1 MRGNYTSA
9 ARALSLGRFA
19 ACAVLALIFGLG
31 APPAKAAPFAYV
43 ANHDSNNVSVID
55 TATNKVVAT
64 IPVGHS
70 PNGIA
75 VTPDG
80 KRVYVTNDN
89 DFVSGLSVIAVIDTS
104 INRVVARI
112 SLGDVIPVGTAGIAM
127 SPNGKSVY
135 VATN

>member
-1 MRGNYTSA
+1 MFVLIGSV
-9 ARALSLGRFA
+9 LS
-19 ACAVLALIFGLG
+19 CAQATNFGFGLVQGLAALG
-31 APPAKAAPFAYV
+31 AALAVVFSASQASAAPFAYV
-43 ANHDSNNVSVID
+43 ANHDSKNVSVID

-64 IPVGHS
+64 IPVGHF

-89 DFVSGLSVIAVIDTS
+89 EFVSGVLIIAVIDTS

-112 SLGDVIPVGTAGIAM
+112 SLRPDVLP
-127 SPNGKSVY
+127 
-135 VATN
+135 